1 MCGCWEMEPKERPSF
16 SLLQQLLSKSF
27 GECVNSFLSG
37 GGVRKK
43 REKKRREGKERILG
57 MEGVREKKGEGEM
70 GRVIGRVHGKVIESR
85 L

>member
-1 MCGCWEMEPKERPSF
+1 MEPKERPSF

-37 GGVRKK
+37 GVRKK
-43 REKKRREGKERILG
+43 RERKRREGKERIGG

-70 GRVIGRVHGKVIESR
+70 GRVIRRVHIGGS
-85 L
+85 LNLGCD